1 MCIIVQWYAMY
12 VYFVYTGWSMKSS
25 NNWQSKIC
33 CPDLCGTWRPTNLDT
48 EGTLAAGTHAKESK
62 EKQAGRK
69 VWQDVVQSL
78 SLEYSHVLMLPG
90 SQPTA
95 LTTTSCAL
103 WPMSLSTRVPL
114 RGRIQKVRK
123 NYLTRFNCLSL
134 NGRCLLLRL
143 ALLHPWCSW
152 CVTMRG
158 EVVVHVVQPE
168 NQPLAKTCH
177 WAEPPQSIWSQVPR
191 WTLASWRVWW
201 DVCSPWKLLKI
212 RL

>member
-62 EKQAGRK
+62 EKQTGRK

-95 LTTTSCAL
+95 LQLQAALCDPCHCQRACHFGGAFKKCAKIISLASIASRSTAVACYWGWHCYIHDAHGASQCAGKSWSTSCNRRINL
-103 WPMSLSTRVPL
+103 WR
-114 RGRIQKVRK
+114 
-123 NYLTRFNCLSL
+123 
-134 NGRCLLLRL
+134 RL
-143 ALLHPWCSW
+143 ATEPS
-152 CVTMRG
+152 
-158 EVVVHVVQPE
+158 
-168 NQPLAKTCH
+168 PLN
-177 WAEPPQSIWSQVPR
+177 PSGPR
-191 WTLASWRVWW
+191 CQ
-201 DVCSPWKLLKI
+201 DEH
-212 RL
+212 